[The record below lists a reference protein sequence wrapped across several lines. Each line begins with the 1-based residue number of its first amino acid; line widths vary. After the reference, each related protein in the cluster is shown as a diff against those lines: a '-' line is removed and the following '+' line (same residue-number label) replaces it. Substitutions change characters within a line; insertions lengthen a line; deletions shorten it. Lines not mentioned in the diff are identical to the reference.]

1 MYEVLVVQWTEV
13 LATARGPGMEEQAG
27 PGGGRRTGANSGYP
41 YTRETLPHHTT

>member
-13 LATARGPGMEEQAG
+13 LATARGPGMEEPAG
-27 PGGGRRTGANSGYP
+27 AGGRRTGANSGYP